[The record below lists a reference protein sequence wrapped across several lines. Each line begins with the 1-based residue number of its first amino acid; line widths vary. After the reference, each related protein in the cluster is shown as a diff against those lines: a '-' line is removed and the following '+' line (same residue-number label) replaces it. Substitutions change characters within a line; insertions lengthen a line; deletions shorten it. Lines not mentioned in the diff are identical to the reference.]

1 MTYVDF
7 LAVGLRLQRQDM
19 VRSELMKLGVDV
31 LDLCEPYDEII
42 HTLIKEVYGEKGA
55 DWFSWF
61 CYESDFGTK
70 DWSKVPTYMKN
81 DDGTST
87 KMCEVGEQIHGAHD
101 ENGNPICYDWESLYN
116 YLEELKNGK
125 K

>member
-1 MTYVDF
+1 MTYEDF
-7 LAVGLRLQRQDM
+7 LAVGLRLQKQDK

-42 HTLIKEVYGEKGA
+42 HILIKEVYGEQGV

-70 DWSKVPTYMKN
+70 DWSKAASYMKN

-87 KMCEVGEQIHGAHD
+87 KMYEVGDQRYGAQD

-116 YLEELKNGK
+116 YLEQL
-125 K
+125 

>member
-1 MTYVDF
+1 MTYEDF
-7 LAVGLRLQRQDM
+7 LAVGLRLQKQDM

-31 LDLCEPYDEII
+31 LDLCGPYDEIVNI
-42 HTLIKEVYGEKGA
+42 LIKEVYGEQGA

-70 DWSKVPTYMKN
+70 DWN
-81 DDGTST
+81 
-87 KMCEVGEQIHGAHD
+87 GAQD

-116 YLEELKNGK
+116 CLEQL
-125 K
+125 